1 MKIIDGIINILQ
13 MVLPFL
19 KKKDAKQV
27 QDFTELVKS
36 QFDYLM
42 EQVTRFEKD
51 YFELSEKVKQMY
63 QEMITLNAQLK
74 ECPFFDSRRSL
85 GIKLRQSFS
94 SYIEERLCLHSYKG
108 DK

>member
-1 MKIIDGIINILQ
+1 MKILDGIINILQ

-51 YFELSEKVKQMY
+51 YFELSEKVRQMY
-63 QEMITLNAQLK
+63 QEMITLNAQLNTALK
-74 ECPFFDSRRSL
+74 EQCLVISCKD
-85 GIKLRQSFS
+85 RQ
-94 SYIEERLCLHSYKG
+94 
-108 DK
+108 